1 MLRDLNPVL
10 LQQWQVDRCTS
21 THGSYVTELY
31 YGNAEVEGANK
42 KRVWS
47 QGRLSHTITLLILLA
62 SMILLVIGAA
72 FASIAF

>member
-1 MLRDLNPVL
+1 
-10 LQQWQVDRCTS
+10 
-21 THGSYVTELY
+21 
-31 YGNAEVEGANK
+31 VEGANK